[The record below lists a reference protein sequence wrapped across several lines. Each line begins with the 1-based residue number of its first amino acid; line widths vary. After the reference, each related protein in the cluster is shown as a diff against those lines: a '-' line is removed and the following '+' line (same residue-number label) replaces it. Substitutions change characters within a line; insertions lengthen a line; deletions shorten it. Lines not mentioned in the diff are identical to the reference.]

1 MDSAKIQD
9 IARQLQ
15 RVITVEILNHEKE
28 IGNSAHFEIK
38 VERCAKEVSTLED
51 DMVWYHVEVKAVI
64 I

>member
-15 RVITVEILNHEKE
+15 RVITVEILSHEKQ
-28 IGNSAHFEIK
+28 IDNAAHFEIK
-38 VERCAKEVSTLED
+38 VERRMKEVSTLED